1 MGEWRTLGNPCVGG
15 SELDMATTFFSQATA
30 VVPLP
35 GQPGRFLFMADQW
48 DVRDLGRSRCAPRPL
63 GIRLQGLPYG
73 QADEGLSARPSPPTV
88 GSA

>member
-1 MGEWRTLGNPCVGG
+1 MGEWRSLGNPCVGG

-48 DVRDLGRSRCAPRPL
+48 DVRDLGRSRCAPGPWREGTRWWPL
-63 GIRLQGLPYG
+63 CKALPH
-73 QADEGLSARPSPPTV
+73 LV
-88 GSA
+88 

>member
-48 DVRDLGRSRCAPRPL
+48 DVRDLGRSRCAPQTLMYGILFMADGGMCGTWGARGAPPRP
-63 GIRLQGLPYG
+63 
-73 QADEGLSARPSPPTV
+73 
-88 GSA
+88 